1 MRKGQDEVNLRKES
15 PQDLEEWKVADA
27 AEWAKVAPVRV
38 LSLEESRQVRAKLQ
52 AEGRQAR
59 ILPTKIARRYKPSE
73 QLGVPASKKS

>member
-1 MRKGQDEVNLRKES
+1 MNLRKES
-15 PQDLEEWKVADA
+15 PQDLEEWKVVDA
-27 AEWAKVAPVRV
+27 AEWAKVAASGAVRV
-38 LSLEESRQVRAKLQ
+38 LSLEESRQVMAKLQ

>member
-1 MRKGQDEVNLRKES
+1 MNLRKES

-52 AEGRQAR
+52 ARRKTSQNPAHQDSQ
-59 ILPTKIARRYKPSE
+59 KI
-73 QLGVPASKKS
+73 